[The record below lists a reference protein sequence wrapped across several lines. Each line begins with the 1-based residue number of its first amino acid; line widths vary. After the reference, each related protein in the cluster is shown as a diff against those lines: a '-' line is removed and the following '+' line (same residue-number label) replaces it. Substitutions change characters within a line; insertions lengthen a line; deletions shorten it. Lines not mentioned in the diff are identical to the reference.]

1 MKILTL
7 ISSRKYDAGPK
18 APKDIET
25 ILCKKYNLEK
35 ETVYVKKDTI
45 KEKIMFLVSIC
56 KAILKNINYKDII
69 FIQYPFT
76 DKSNIILRLLPT
88 KKTILIIHDIT
99 YLRLQDNKGLKKEI
113 KLLKRYNYIVVHN
126 NKMKEFLQKHGIQK
140 EKMKTLDLFD
150 YLCEKSE
157 KKEPRSENKKIIVY
171 AGNLLKKKSPFLY
184 ELDDKKMNFDMNIY
198 GVGAEEIKNSK
209 INYKGKYLPDEL
221 PNHLEGNLGLVWD
234 GNLDERDEN
243 ERFKNYTKYNNPHK
257 LSCYIAAGLPVIVWR
272 KSAIVDYVKSKDI
285 GYTISNIYDIN
296 KLDLSDYTRKLENV
310 QKVREDVLNGK
321 HTINVINDILEQIKG
336 KNKD

>member
-7 ISSRKYDAGPK
+7 ITSRKYDAGPK

-25 ILCKKYNLEK
+25 ILCKEYNLEK
-35 ETVYVKKDTI
+35 DTVYAKKDTF
-45 KEKIMFLVSIC
+45 KEKIMFLLSIC
-56 KAILKNINYKDII
+56 KIILKNIGYKDVI

-99 YLRLQDNKGLKKEI
+99 YLRLQDNKKLKKEI
-113 KLLKRYNYIVVHN
+113 NLLKRYNYIVVHN
-126 NKMKEFLQKHGIQK
+126 NKMKEFLQKQGIQK

-150 YLCEKSE
+150 YLCNKPENE
-157 KKEPRSENKKIIVY
+157 ETRTGNKKIVVY

-184 ELDDKKMNFDMNIY
+184 ELDNEKMNFEMNIY
-198 GVGAEEIKNSK
+198 GVGVEEIKNSK
-209 INYKGKYLPDEL
+209 IKYKGKYLPDEL

-234 GNLDERDEN
+234 GNWDERDEN

-257 LSCYIAAGLPVIVWR
+257 LSCYIAAELPVVVWK
-272 KSAIVDYVKSKDI
+272 KSAIADFVKANDI
-285 GYTISNIYDIN
+285 GYIISNIYEIN
-296 KLDLSDYTRKLENV
+296 ELDLSDYRKKLNNVKRIRKNVLE
-310 QKVREDVLNGK
+310 GK
-321 HTINVINDILEQIKG
+321 YMINVIKRILKEL
-336 KNKD
+336 N